1 MTNIDTPLDAIE
13 TLSALGMRVAVA
25 RKALRWRQQDL
36 CDRACISRS
45 TLVAI
50 EKGSPNVSMDAWV
63 RSLWALNALADLEK
77 ILPLETEMQQL
88 LAYHAPQRVRL
99 K

>member
-1 MTNIDTPLDAIE
+1 
-13 TLSALGMRVAVA
+13 
-25 RKALRWRQQDL
+25 
-36 CDRACISRS
+36 
-45 TLVAI
+45 
-50 EKGSPNVSMDAWV
+50 MDAWV

-77 ILPLETEMQQL
+77 ILPLETETQQL